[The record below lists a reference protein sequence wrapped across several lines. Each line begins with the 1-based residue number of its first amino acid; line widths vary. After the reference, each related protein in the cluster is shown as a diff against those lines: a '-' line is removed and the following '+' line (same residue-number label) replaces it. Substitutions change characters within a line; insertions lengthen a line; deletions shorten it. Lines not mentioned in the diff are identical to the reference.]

1 MMTDTFANTSD
12 SLTSP
17 ASNCFAIVPNDGA
30 DLPVNTKAIYIG
42 SGGTLVVLAMNAETP
57 VTLRNTI
64 AGSILDL
71 RVRRILATGTTAQDL
86 VGLA

>member
-1 MMTDTFANTSD
+1 MTTDSYANTSD

-17 ASNCFAIVPNDGA
+17 AGNCFVIAPNDDA
-30 DLPVNTKAIYIG
+30 DLPINTKAIYIG
-42 SGGTLVVLAMNAETP
+42 SGGNLVVLAMNADAP

>member
-1 MMTDTFANTSD
+1 MPIDPFANAAD

-17 ASNCFAIVPNDGA
+17 AGNCFAIVPSDTV
-30 DLPVNTKAIYIG
+30 DLPVNAKAIYIG
-42 SGGTLVVLAMNAETP
+42 SGGNLVVLAMNAAAP

-64 AGSILDL
+64 AGSILDI